1 MDKVS
6 YSLGL
11 SLGNNLVSSGI
22 KDLNVEDFVRGLTCV
37 LESAE
42 PEITYEE
49 AEEEL
54 KSYFTRQQEE
64 QFHNNKAAGQTYLAE
79 NGAREGVVTLPSGV
93 QYEVLVEGNGPKPSP
108 TDTVRCHYEG
118 SRTDGQIFDS
128 SIRRGEPATFPVN
141 GVIKGWQEVLPMMP
155 VGSKWRVVIPEEHA
169 YGSHGAGQLIEP
181 YMALIFEIELLG
193 IEGK

>member
-11 SLGNNLVSSGI
+11 SLGNNLASSGI
-22 KDLNVEDFVRGLTCV
+22 RDLTVADFVRGLTCV
-37 LESAE
+37 LEDAE

-49 AEEEL
+49 AEEVL
-54 KSYFTRQQEE
+54 KTYFTKQQQER
-64 QFHNNKAAGQTYLAE
+64 FHDNKAAGQTYLEE

-93 QYEVLVEGNGPKPSP
+93 QYEVLVEGKGPKPSSS
-108 TDTVRCHYEG
+108 DTVKCHYEG
-118 SRTDGQIFDS
+118 TRIDGQIFDS
-128 SIRRGEPATFPVN
+128 SVRRGEPATFPVN
-141 GVIKGWQEVLPMMP
+141 GVIQGWQEVLPMMP

-193 IEGK
+193 IEAK

>member
-11 SLGNNLVSSGI
+11 SLGNNLASSGI
-22 KDLNVEDFVRGLTCV
+22 KDLTVADFVRGLTCV
-37 LESAE
+37 LEDAE

-49 AEEEL
+49 AEEVL
-54 KSYFTRQQEE
+54 KTYFTKQQQER
-64 QFHNNKAAGQTYLAE
+64 FHDNKAAGQTYLE
-79 NGAREGVVTLPSGV
+79 
-93 QYEVLVEGNGPKPSP
+93 
-108 TDTVRCHYEG
+108 
-118 SRTDGQIFDS
+118 
-128 SIRRGEPATFPVN
+128 
-141 GVIKGWQEVLPMMP
+141 MMP

>member
-49 AEEEL
+49 AE
-54 KSYFTRQQEE
+54 EE

-108 TDTVRCHYEG
+108 TDTVRCHYKG